1 MEAETSRRKSTR
13 WVEFMAEGSIAKQQN
28 SKKHV
33 EEERVEYA
41 QCEAGTEE
49 LMTSISSVS
58 MEVKVLKV
66 VGTRGSFKG
75 FWFL

>member
-28 SKKHV
+28 SEKHV
-33 EEERVEYA
+33 KEERVEYV

-49 LMTSISSVS
+49 EQVEGLRSS
-58 MEVKVLKV
+58 L
-66 VGTRGSFKG
+66 TNF
-75 FWFL
+75 